1 MPNYFLNKANSN
13 KFNFW
18 ICPLILIIIILYFT
32 INDNSRSQYIS
43 KHSTY
48 ISPKSR
54 SQTKSR
60 LYSKTISSK
69 SQSNSRYNIQ
79 SSELSL
85 SDKIKLWFSNKF
97 KKGTILTKN
106 KKYIN
111 KIKHTYSSSKSQSN
125 IRINSPNT
133 AYYIHNNTPH
143 LCLCKKHKDI
153 NIYKSV
159 DININDIIKDINI
172 KKQNRSNSVLSYKKK
187 NSSTS
192 IINNNKKN
200 STNSLVDN
208 NESNIISSYNKNKKS
223 NFILDNNMLNL
234 PYENFE
240 LEQYYQGISEN
251 LN

>member
-1 MPNYFLNKANSN
+1 MTNYFLNKANSN
-13 KFNFW
+13 KSNFW

-32 INDNSRSQYIS
+32 TYDNSRSKYIS

-60 LYSKTISSK
+60 LYSKSISSK
-69 SQSNSRYNIQ
+69 SQSNSRYNTQ

-85 SDKIKLWFSNKF
+85 SDKIKLWFSNNFSGYKF
-97 KKGTILTKN
+97 KKSTILTKN

-111 KIKHTYSSSKSQSN
+111 KIKHTHSSSKSQSN

-143 LCLCKKHKDI
+143 LCLCKKHKDL

-172 KKQNRSNSVLSYKKK
+172 KKQNRVRSILSNEKK
-187 NSSTS
+187 NSSAS
-192 IINNNKKN
+192 IIYNEKK
-200 STNSLVDN
+200 
-208 NESNIISSYNKNKKS
+208 K
-223 NFILDNNMLNL
+223 
-234 PYENFE
+234 
-240 LEQYYQGISEN
+240 
-251 LN
+251 